1 MRPISSSRSMSATS
15 SNAALKILPYLGLAP
30 GSASWSRR
38 HMRTCGSTSSCSIT
52 RSGKADA
59 GPPIGRVCQ
68 DSFWEPTP
76 HRLPDREHMT
86 ARMRLPAG
94 VGG

>member
-1 MRPISSSRSMSATS
+1 VWLDIE
-15 SNAALKILPYLGLAP
+15 LLDHEV
-30 GSASWSRR
+30 WQ
-38 HMRTCGSTSSCSIT
+38 
-52 RSGKADA
+52 ADA
-59 GPPIGRVCQ
+59 GPPIGRVSQ
-68 DSFWEPTP
+68 DSFWEPRP